1 MPDLLTTVQLETIQ
15 RLLVDPL
22 RETVRTELQA
32 GHERLT
38 LAIERVADQLAQHV
52 AASMQ
57 NELARDV
64 RLARLEKRVATLEK
78 FRGRLLAAYTALVLL
93 CSLVWS
99 LVRDWIVSNV
109 HRR

>member
-1 MPDLLTTVQLETIQ
+1 MPESLTTVQLETIQ

-38 LAIERVADQLAQHV
+38 GAIEKVADQLARHV
-52 AASMQ
+52 AASVQ

-64 RLARLEKRVATLEK
+64 RITRLEKRVATLEK

-93 CSLVWS
+93 CSLAWS
-99 LVRDWIVSNV
+99 LVRDWIVNNV